1 MQNSQRLM
9 LSTPRRASFRAHA
22 RPALALLVMM
32 LSSGCGLLS
41 IPKSSAPAVVVCSV
55 EHMRKCDLS
64 SPEIPAEI
72 SADLGVDLAAYY
84 VRQRNECSELND
96 AKAACISTEKKG
108 KK

>member
-1 MQNSQRLM
+1 MQNRRHLTALM
-9 LSTPRRASFRAHA
+9 QPRASFRAHA